1 MKYQFD
7 IVGQG
12 KSLDKCR
19 KWLAGT
25 VCLACWGYVL
35 FSSNTGALGDTGDI
49 QERLFD
55 WFSPL
60 LPAAVLSFWLHGV
73 SVPAENIFYC
83 CLGICDS
90 SAFGRTGKIAN
101 FGRIIL
107 QNSCSSV
114 FSNQKT
120 LCPLPGQ
127 W

>member
-7 IVGQG
+7 IVGQV

-19 KWLAGT
+19 KWLVGT
-25 VCLACWGYVL
+25 VPGMPGLCAFQQQHWCLGTHWRHPG
-35 FSSNTGALGDTGDI
+35 NAL
-49 QERLFD
+49 

-60 LPAAVLSFWLHGV
+60 LPAAVLSSWLHGV
-73 SVPAENIFYC
+73 SVPAENIYC

-114 FSNQKT
+114 FSNQKI